1 MIYFERKIEWNG
13 WEIVLGCDGARG
25 SLQFEGYEAMLAA
38 VRCGCNAIEL
48 QLLRVNRN
56 HSNFDV
62 VHSQVL
68 PQLQYCSHI
77 TWCIPQFETMELLIE
92 KYIFFY
98 EGIQYYLHRLS
109 LWHNLNKLLTNYL
122 QEKKMKRIKEV
133 NQIKFLTYIKIN
145 LRKSQIREQMKKLR
159 CISFFLISVY
169 CLLRNLSKLTLYL
182 SLSNHTGN
190 LFKENQ
196 SI

>member
-62 VHSQVL
+62 VHSQ
-68 PQLQYCSHI
+68 
-77 TWCIPQFETMELLIE
+77 
-92 KYIFFY
+92 
-98 EGIQYYLHRLS
+98 
-109 LWHNLNKLLTNYL
+109 
-122 QEKKMKRIKEV
+122 EKKMKRIKEV

-145 LRKSQIREQMKKLR
+145 LRKS
-159 CISFFLISVY
+159 
-169 CLLRNLSKLTLYL
+169 
-182 SLSNHTGN
+182 
-190 LFKENQ
+190 
-196 SI
+196 